1 MENYEMMALA
11 RAHLR
16 GNWDIMAG
24 TFLIYL
30 TITGVLSV
38 IPVLGWFA
46 GLLVAG
52 PLLLGLHV
60 LALSAIRE
68 REITLGQLFDGFRFF
83 TLSMFAYLL
92 MLLFICLWTLLLII
106 PGLLAMLSYA
116 MTFFV
121 LADDRSL
128 YPREAIRRSKELMT
142 GNRWRLSCLAGRF
155 TGWFILGILTMGV
168 GFIWIGP
175 YFMTTLALFYDD
187 IRKNEQPAHNRMLQA
202 IPDSLPEAR
211 IIPD

>member
-1 MENYEMMALA
+1 MENVELMALA

-16 GNWDIMAG
+16 GNWDILAG

-30 TITGVLSV
+30 IITGILSI

-52 PLLLGLHV
+52 PLLVGLHI
-60 LALSAIRE
+60 LALSVVRD
-68 REITLGQLFDGFRFF
+68 REITLGQLFDGFTFF

-92 MLLFICLWTLLLII
+92 MLLYICLWSLLLLI

-116 MTFFV
+116 MTFFI
-121 LADDRSL
+121 LADDRTL
-128 YPREAIRRSKELMT
+128 EPREAIRRSKEMMA
-142 GNRWRLSCLAGRF
+142 GNRWKLSCLAGRF
-155 TGWFILGILTMGV
+155 TGWFILGVVTLGV

-175 YFMTTLALFYDD
+175 YFLTALALFYDD
-187 IRKNEQPAHNRMLQA
+187 IRRSEQPMRHAALQA
-202 IPDSLPEAR
+202 IPEN
-211 IIPD
+211 